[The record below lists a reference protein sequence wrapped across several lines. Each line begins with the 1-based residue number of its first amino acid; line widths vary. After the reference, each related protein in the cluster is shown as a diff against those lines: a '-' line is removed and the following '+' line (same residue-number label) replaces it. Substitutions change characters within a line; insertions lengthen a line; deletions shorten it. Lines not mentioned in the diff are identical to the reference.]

1 MHVKA
6 LNFEKLAINPN
17 DSWRYRH
24 QNHTVH
30 HKKFE
35 NISSLLLYD
44 VFFSFNVL
52 WKERERESIK
62 KFKKSEMT

>member
-52 WKERERESIK
+52 
-62 KFKKSEMT
+62 